1 MVRDEGPDAHEHWHL
16 PLGPSALKAGTV
28 VLSLSRA
35 RAEGDGLSSCA
46 RDHLGYTD
54 AQEAASGHI

>member
-35 RAEGDGLSSCA
+35 RAEGDGLSSC
-46 RDHLGYTD
+46 DQGSLGI
-54 AQEAASGHI
+54 H